1 MGWREWLPKGSRW
14 YRRAKDEEDKVK
26 AEIEARAK
34 AVERRV
40 RIIQRVAEERKH
52 LA

>member
-14 YRRAKDEEDKVK
+14 YRR